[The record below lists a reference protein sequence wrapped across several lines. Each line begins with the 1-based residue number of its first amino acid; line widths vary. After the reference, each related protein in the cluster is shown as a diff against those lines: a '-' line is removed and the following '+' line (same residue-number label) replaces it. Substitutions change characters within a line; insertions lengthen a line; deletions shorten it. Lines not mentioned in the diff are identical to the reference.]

1 MTRIHRFFFLL
12 AFCFS
17 QNWLFTRFFEKFSK
31 STRLEVSRFFQFFQK
46 KVLAVHYSYAKI
58 EVQIFA
64 APQFPGGSKA
74 KNRI

>member
-1 MTRIHRFFFLL
+1 MITRLQLLIVFFFLL

-17 QNWLFTRFFEKFSK
+17 ENWLFTPYFEIFSK

-46 KVLAVHYSYAKI
+46 VLAVHYSYAKI

-64 APQFPGGSKA
+64 SPILRLK
-74 KNRI
+74 